1 MDAAV
6 RDAAKRANLGNNWQI
21 EEYPKTRGFAE
32 RFFEQLENDA
42 AAKFGQ
48 SSAARDPLT
57 TQVAKLQSDLNALQ
71 AMNDP
76 LGVYVRLPF
85 NFRID

>member
-6 RDAAKRANLGNNWQI
+6 RDAAKRAKLGDNWQI
-21 EEYPKTRGFAE
+21 EEYPKARGFPE
-32 RFFEQLENDA
+32 RFFEQLGNDA
-42 AAKFGQ
+42 AADAQ
-48 SSAARDPLT
+48 SSITRDPLT
-57 TQVAKLQSDLNALQ
+57 AQMEKLQSDLTALKV
-71 AMNDP
+71 MNDP